1 MKDERTTP
9 LRQRMIEDMQI
20 RGLCEKTQQGHIRC
34 VKHFAAFLGRA
45 PDTATPDDLRAYQLQ
60 MTKDAVSATTFN
72 VRIISLRL
80 FFSITCGREEMKR
93 YMQFHRQPR
102 TLPVVLS
109 IEEVAK
115 LLASVPGPSL
125 KYRAALG
132 ISYGAGLRASEVC
145 NLKVRDIDSQRM
157 LIHVDQGKGSKD
169 RQAMLSPS
177 LLEVLRQY
185 WRESRPEG
193 WLFPGLPKIQ
203 PLSPR
208 QLNRAFMAAKDMA
221 GVTKPATL
229 HTLRHSFATHLLE
242 ANTDV
247 RVIQVLLGHAKL
259 STTARY
265 AHVATKTIQ
274 STVSPFE
281 QMKVVQDRVLRS
293 DGAE

>member
-60 MTKDAVSATTFN
+60 MTKVAVSATTFN